1 MLQWSEHLEE
11 NWSRLM
17 KENTRLLVLAGVHGK
32 KDGELGGNEVKG
44 KDNFVE
50 DSERQVERLTKKFK
64 GDIEKKNIKFA
75 VIDVGSHRTRL
86 DLDKEKFL
94 SAGHLIYT
102 WTLEVED
109 ELNFTYSSLM

>member
-1 MLQWSEHLEE
+1 MWG
-11 NWSRLM
+11 
-17 KENTRLLVLAGVHGK
+17 T
-32 KDGELGGNEVKG
+32 EVKG

-50 DSERQVERLTKKFK
+50 DSERQVGRLTKRFK
-64 GDIEKKNIKFA
+64 DDIEKKNINFA

-94 SAGHLIYT
+94 SAVHLIYT
-102 WTLEVED
+102 WTLKAED